1 MQTICRNMSI
11 WTVCL
16 KRSKISNVIVLGNNK
31 IRNCLAG
38 FESLET
44 ELISAITS
52 FYLHSDNKEIRAS
65 VKLLTAQWQLEMNKF
80 QNVVNLIIN
89 SAAFCQV
96 DIIDRSRITLRMLER
111 IFYSGSFG

>member
-1 MQTICRNMSI
+1 LI
-11 WTVCL
+11 
-16 KRSKISNVIVLGNNK
+16 ISGNNK

-52 FYLHSDNKEIRAS
+52 FYLHPDNKEMRSS
-65 VKLLTAQWQLEMNKF
+65 VKLLTMQWQLEMNKF
-80 QNVVNLIIN
+80 QNAVNLIIN

-96 DIIDRSRITLRMLER
+96 NIMNYEGL
-111 IFYSGSFG
+111 

>member
-1 MQTICRNMSI
+1 M
-11 WTVCL
+11 VP
-16 KRSKISNVIVLGNNK
+16 GNNK

-52 FYLHSDNKEIRAS
+52 FYLHPDNKEMHSS

-80 QNVVNLIIN
+80 QNAVNLIIN

-96 DIIDRSRITLRMLER
+96 NIMLLSRI
-111 IFYSGSFG
+111 SF